1 MSLIFEALQELET
14 EHIVVDSPLNAH
26 ELEFLR
32 CAERRVA
39 LKPEYASTRRSFFDT
54 LPFAQ
59 SDFPAFDEVIN
70 TCISR
75 FPVPQCELG
84 ARFVEKRAS
93 FVPVDRRLRTFGETS
108 SLNKRQDKGRNQ
120 KLRHDGNGFNFVAA
134 VAVGV
139 VAVSLAMRIALGP
152 SRRLVS

>member
-39 LKPEYASTRRSFFDT
+39 LKPEYASTERSLFDT

-59 SDFPAFDEVIN
+59 NSYPTFDEAID
-70 TCISR
+70 TCIST
-75 FPVPQCELG
+75 FPVPQCELD
-84 ARFVEKRAS
+84 ASFVEKRAS
-93 FVPVDRRLRTFGETS
+93 FVPVEQRSRTFGENK
-108 SLNKRQDKGRNQ
+108 SLNKRQDKSRNQ
-120 KLRHDGNGFNFVAA
+120 KFRHDGNEFNFVAA

-139 VAVSLAMRIALGP
+139 VAVSLAMRIARRP
-152 SRRLVS
+152 SRKLVS